1 MLELSVLQDGSLRIP
16 LLIIVS
22 LTLVSL
28 GSVAWRRWRLAQAI
42 QDVEVH
48 LVDLLS
54 GRREEP
60 DARDEGRALWR
71 AVREQLVFPPGR
83 QEFPG
88 PVLMRSSP
96 SRELRETCRALFRH
110 SVGHGIGRNL
120 TGIALV
126 MTFGLLGVVLVGP
139 VQAALTSTG
148 TDGASQADL
157 LSQAIGKMGAK
168 FFISAAGL
176 LGTLFFQAFAFSSE
190 RQLLKRLDAM
200 RASFERHTLTL
211 DAHEISLA
219 SARRDALGALKTEVV
234 QTRKELSDR
243 LSHLESVEVSLQDIG
258 TEVQKNF
265 GTMMKEQ
272 VGDVI
277 TRQLGSVE
285 KAVREIA
292 AEFQRSIS
300 MDFTAAMQ
308 AEMASIRTH
317 LGAIQQALAGQQ
329 EHDLGRI
336 LEQLRDSVSG
346 GFHTQSQDMARQMAG
361 LVEVLPRLEQQFE
374 VMTQS
379 LGSHARQWGSE
390 NQRAVEALGEKV
402 SELVGSFDGVRN
414 KLEGSGSNIVSS
426 FKDVL
431 TEMRESSSEMVRLA
445 AQASLNM
452 QTSTVQQSGVLREQ
466 LEELRVRSTS
476 DMGQFQAQS
485 QEFSRVMGE
494 TQAGLRGLTKQMS
507 DAAEKLA
514 AASRGVGESHHKA
527 GAVSV
532 KMEEVAQRLIDTAN
546 AFQRLSQE
554 RSSVVKQE
562 ETLLNAQR
570 EAVDRVGPMLNAL
583 TKNYEDSVTRQA
595 QILSS
600 QWTEVMHRLDSVVD
614 RSSGELVQGVDDL
627 TETVQQLKESLRQQ
641 VTRR

>member
-1 MLELSVLQDGSLRIP
+1 MFDLSVLQDESLRIP

-28 GSVAWRRWRLAQAI
+28 GSVAWRRKRLAQAV

-48 LVDLLS
+48 LEDLLA

-60 DARDEGRALWR
+60 GTRDEGRALWR
-71 AVREQLVFPPGR
+71 AVREQLVFPPGK
-83 QEFPG
+83 QEVPG
-88 PVLMRSSP
+88 PILMRSSP

-110 SVGHGIGRNL
+110 SMGHGIGRNL

-148 TDGASQADL
+148 AGGASQADL

-190 RQLLKRLDAM
+190 RRLLMRLDAM
-200 RASFERHTLTL
+200 RASFERITLTL

-219 SARRDALGALKTEVV
+219 AARRDALGALKTEIV
-234 QTRKELSDR
+234 QTRRDLSDR

-285 KAVREIA
+285 KAVRDIA
-292 AEFQRSIS
+292 ADLQRSIS
-300 MDFTAAMQ
+300 MGFTAALQ
-308 AEMASIRTH
+308 LEMAGVRAH
-317 LGAIQQALAGQQ
+317 LDAIQQALAGQQ

-336 LEQLRDSVSG
+336 LEQLRDTVSG

-374 VMTQS
+374 VMTQT

-402 SELVGSFDGVRN
+402 SELVGSFDGVRDR
-414 KLEGSGSNIVSS
+414 LEGSGSNIASS

-431 TEMRESSSEMVRLA
+431 TGLRESSSEMVRLA

-452 QTSTVQQSGVLREQ
+452 QSNSVQQSGVLRNQ
-466 LEELRVRSTS
+466 MEELRVRSES

-485 QEFSRVMGE
+485 QEFVKVMRE
-494 TQAGLRGLTKQMS
+494 TQDGLRTVTKQMS
-507 DAAEKLA
+507 DTADKLA

-527 GAVSV
+527 GAVSA
-532 KMEEVAQRLIDTAN
+532 KMDEVAQRLMDTAN

-554 RSSVVKQE
+554 RSNVVRQE
-562 ETLLNAQR
+562 QTLLNAQR
-570 EAVDRVGPMLNAL
+570 EAVDRVGPVLNAL
-583 TKNYEDSVTRQA
+583 TKTYEDSVSRQA

-627 TETVQQLKESLRQQ
+627 TETVQQLKETLRQQ
-641 VTRR
+641 VARR